1 MPILDITVV
10 GAPDDL
16 TLASRLADTA
26 DRVLHAGPGRTWVRL
41 HRLARADYAE
51 SGGEAREPVF
61 VSLLL
66 AHAPPDR
73 APLAREL
80 ATAIAE
86 VVDRP
91 SASVHILFEPPGA
104 GRVAFGGVLTP
115 APERTRVTSGAKWES
130 IVGYSRAVRAGDHIA
145 VTGTTSFD
153 DEGKPFGEGDA
164 YAQAKRCLVNIERAL
179 SGLGASLDHVVRT
192 RMFVTDIARDW
203 EAIGRA
209 HAEVLG
215 HVRPATTMVEIEA
228 LIEPWMLVEIEAD
241 AFLG

>member
-1 MPILDITVV
+1 MPVLDITVV
-10 GAPDDL
+10 GAPDDPA
-16 TLASRLADTA
+16 LASRLAGA
-26 DRVLHAGPGRTWVRL
+26 AVRVLRAERTRVRL
-41 HRLARADYAE
+41 HRLARSDYAE
-51 SGGEAREPVF
+51 SGTDAPAPVF

-66 AHAPPDR
+66 ADAPPER
-73 APLAREL
+73 AALAREL
-80 ATAIAE
+80 AAAIAE

-91 SASVHILFEPPGA
+91 SASVHVLFEPPGA
-104 GRVAFGGVLTP
+104 GRVAFGGVLVP
-115 APERTRVTSGAKWES
+115 AAERERVSSGAKWES

-153 DEGKPFGEGDA
+153 DYGKPFGEGDA
-164 YAQAKRCLVNIERAL
+164 YAQAKRCLLNIERAL
-179 SGLGASLDHVVRT
+179 CRLGARLEHVART
-192 RMFVTDIARDW
+192 RMFVTDITRDW
-203 EAIGRA
+203 QAIGRA